1 MKSLHVRQSIVKHA
15 HGSNKETLENMF
27 IQKVERDKEREKQ
40 IFGNAS
46 QY

>member
-1 MKSLHVRQSIVKHA
+1 MMKSLHVRQSIVKHA

-27 IQKVERDKEREKQ
+27 NQKVERDKEREKQ

-46 QY
+46 